1 LRETLKSLSIFSAM
15 LLLLLLVSSGCDVN
29 IPGCGKRSLPFFK
42 QIKDKS
48 LSTALA
54 TPPINPIST
63 PPTTVA
69 EPIKNKPITPIVQK
83 TDKSAKSIS
92 FDTSIEMSV
101 TKPTP
106 IPTATATA
114 TATPVDVEKIA
125 YISEEHGKNILRTM
139 NPDGTDRVSISPPQ
153 ANCWFPLWSPSGKV
167 LAFLSDMND
176 GSVNLYTIK
185 KDGTELKQLT
195 SYSDMVIEDPIRLK
209 PTFSW
214 SPRSDEIAFIYHR
227 QIWKIELDDLTQIT
241 LASPDPSYTVSTI
254 EWAPHRDTKYV
265 AYLSKKGE
273 SFFGLLLVNPRL
285 KDRLDLVEVKYPVA
299 DLSWSP
305 DARQIAFIQNHN
317 QIYTASPDTSL
328 PKLIIYNASPELG
341 PLLSY
346 SPVESGSPVL
356 MTLAKQ
362 TISDEGYRVAI
373 VDQPSKGDQDPGSLK
388 YLTET
393 GVSDAIWS
401 PDGNK
406 IAYVRDGELWM
417 MDAFSGANKIRIAA
431 TGIITPNWSKK

>member
-1 LRETLKSLSIFSAM
+1 M

-63 PPTTVA
+63 PATVA
-69 EPIKNKPITPIVQK
+69 EPIKNKAISPIIQK

-101 TKPTP
+101 TKPTA

-125 YISEEHGKNILRTM
+125 YISEEHGKRILKTM
-139 NPDGTDRVSISPPQ
+139 NTDGTNRVSFSPSQ

-176 GSVNLYTIK
+176 GSINLYTIK

-195 SYSDMVIEDPIRLK
+195 SYSDMVIDDPNRLK
-209 PTFSW
+209 PPFSW
-214 SPRSDEIAFIYHR
+214 SPRSDEIAFIYNR
-227 QIWKIELDDLTQIT
+227 QIWKIELDDLTQVT
-241 LASPDPSYTVSTI
+241 LASPDSSYTISTI

-265 AYLSKKGE
+265 AYLSKKGDN
-273 SFFGLLLVNPRL
+273 FFGLMLVNPRL
-285 KDRLDLVEVKYPVA
+285 KDKLDMGEMKFPVS

-305 DARQIAFIQNHN
+305 DARKVAFIQNNN

-341 PLLSY
+341 SLLSY

-362 TISDEGYRVAI
+362 TTADTGYRVAI
-373 VDQPSKGDQDPGSLK
+373 VDQPSKGDQDTGSLK
-388 YLTET
+388 YLTEP
-393 GVSDAIWS
+393 GVTDAIWS

-406 IAYVRDGELWM
+406 IGFVMDGEMWT
-417 MDAFSGANKIRIAA
+417 MDAFNGANKTRIAA
-431 TGIITPNWSKK
+431 TGIISPNWSKK